1 MFTNISIFILQK
13 KKNTPK
19 GIYDF
24 VVLFHYV
31 IMELL

>member
-24 VVLFHYV
+24 VVFCFTT
-31 IMELL
+31 